1 MWKLVA
7 FDQHKS
13 EFGYQILSVSV
24 LGQYDKLPWP
34 GYFTEWGIPWSRTE
48 KIQSGSNFFFSETWS
63 KNYLIK
69 TNIFCFIICFNFCL
83 QNTSYFSKI
92 ILNLYFLLLEKL
104 YTTCKLRVKIIKHYQ
119 KWLKQYWYL
128 IITGNPD

>member
-34 GYFTEWGIPWSRTE
+34 GYFTERGIPWSRTE
-48 KIQSGSNFFFSETWS
+48 KIQSGSNFFFFGNLIEKLLN
-63 KNYLIK
+63 KNK
-69 TNIFCFIICFNFCL
+69 
-83 QNTSYFSKI
+83 
-92 ILNLYFLLLEKL
+92 YFLF
-104 YTTCKLRVKIIKHYQ
+104 Y
-119 KWLKQYWYL
+119 YL
-128 IITGNPD
+128 F